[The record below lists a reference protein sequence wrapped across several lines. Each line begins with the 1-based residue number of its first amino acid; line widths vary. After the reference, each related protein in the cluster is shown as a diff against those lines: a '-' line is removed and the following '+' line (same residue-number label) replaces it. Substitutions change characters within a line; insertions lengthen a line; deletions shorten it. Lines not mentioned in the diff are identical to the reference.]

1 MVRERT
7 LSIKEGGR
15 RVLQIFQKK
24 FVAQM
29 TIDLNIS
36 SPSNFC
42 GKYFMA
48 PPINFSFLFK
58 QLIVAVFQG
67 SAQSN
72 IQSSR
77 H

>member
-24 FVAQM
+24 IVAQM

-36 SPSNFC
+36 
-42 GKYFMA
+42 
-48 PPINFSFLFK
+48 
-58 QLIVAVFQG
+58 
-67 SAQSN
+67 
-72 IQSSR
+72 
-77 H
+77 